1 MSNVTKKLGLNIW
14 LENDIVDFE
23 QINENFQKIDDC
35 VICTESGIKTAS
47 YSGGVS
53 GTANWR
59 YKKYS
64 DGTIEMSTKL
74 EFTNIKCNGGSKA
87 PYYSGSSTVQFPF
100 SMSEVYDVQ
109 MHLAS
114 NTIGWVSDITG
125 KSVLDSVMFRVMAME
140 YEDDYI
146 YKQVYI
152 TVKGVIDNV

>member
-1 MSNVTKKLGLNIW
+1 
-14 LENDIVDFE
+14 
-23 QINENFQKIDDC
+23 
-35 VICTESGIKTAS
+35 
-47 YSGGVS
+47 
-53 GTANWR
+53 
-59 YKKYS
+59 
-64 DGTIEMSTKL
+64 MSTKL

-87 PYYSGSSTVQFPF
+87 PYYSGPSTVQFPF

>member
-1 MSNVTKKLGLNIW
+1 MT
-14 LENDIVDFE
+14 
-23 QINENFQKIDDC
+23 
-35 VICTESGIKTAS
+35 
-47 YSGGVS
+47 
-53 GTANWR
+53 
-59 YKKYS
+59 
-64 DGTIEMSTKL
+64 
-74 EFTNIKCNGGSKA
+74 
-87 PYYSGSSTVQFPF
+87 
-100 SMSEVYDVQ
+100 SEVYDVQ

>member
-1 MSNVTKKLGLNIW
+1 MPNITKKLGLNIW

-35 VICTESGIKTAS
+35 VICTESGIKT
-47 YSGGVS
+47 
-53 GTANWR
+53 
-59 YKKYS
+59 
-64 DGTIEMSTKL
+64 
-74 EFTNIKCNGGSKA
+74 
-87 PYYSGSSTVQFPF
+87 
-100 SMSEVYDVQ
+100 
-109 MHLAS
+109 
-114 NTIGWVSDITG
+114 